1 MKEII
6 FSGIGGQGVL
16 VAGNIIA
23 DIAMEDDLNV
33 SWYPSYG
40 FEMRGG
46 AANCELKMGEEDL
59 QSPYCMEPDVLFTMS
74 ECAID
79 RFEDRLKPG
88 GVLLI
93 NSSVVSEDR
102 TYRDDIKVIKV
113 PATEIANECKNAR
126 GTNIVM
132 LGAMAAA
139 SELFDLEHT
148 RAGVQNYF
156 AKKGKNNPKNDE
168 CFDKGAK
175 AAIAQL

>member
-16 VAGNIIA
+16 LAGNILAHIA
-23 DIAMEDDLNV
+23 LDDGLNV

-46 AANCELKMGEEDL
+46 AANCEVKIGEGDL
-59 QSPYCMEPDVLFTMS
+59 ESPYCLEADVLYTMS

-88 GVLLI
+88 GTMLI
-93 NSSVVSEDR
+93 NSSIVSEDR
-102 TYRDDIKVIKV
+102 KFRDDIKVIKI
-113 PATEIANECKNAR
+113 PATEIANECENGH

-139 SELFDLEHT
+139 SELFETEHIKE
-148 RAGVQNYF
+148 GVRNFF
-156 AKKGKNNPKNDE
+156 AKKGKDNTKNDK
-168 CFDKGAK
+168 CFDKGAE
-175 AAIAQL
+175 AAQKQL